1 MKTPLLL
8 VTLLASTWLVSGCVT
23 PASKPDVTPQLG
35 YSEHIKTLPPGP
47 ATNVTLE
54 ATAPGVKYRVITD
67 DQGLMY
73 LMGVMPSYA
82 SP

>member
-1 MKTPLLL
+1 MKTQSLL
-8 VTLLASTWLVSGCVT
+8 VISLASTLLVSGCAT

-35 YSEHIKTLPPGP
+35 YSEHIRTLPPGP

-67 DQGLMY
+67 DRGLLY
-73 LMGVMPSYA
+73 LMGILPTT
-82 SP
+82 P